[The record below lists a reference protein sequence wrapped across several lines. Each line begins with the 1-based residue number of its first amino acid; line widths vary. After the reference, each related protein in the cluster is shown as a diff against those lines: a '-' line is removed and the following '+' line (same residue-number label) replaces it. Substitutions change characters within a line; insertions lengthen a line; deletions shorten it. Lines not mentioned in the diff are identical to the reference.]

1 MKNQEDG
8 LKKECQKQPRLKKD
22 YELILTFFSV
32 LVKAGC
38 IMSAVVE
45 GLEDNCKEKKII
57 KISSIHEQI
66 GKLACV
72 LTKENPKITQDLQ
85 KNMGYRSSS

>member
-38 IMSAVVE
+38 IMSTVVE
-45 GLEDNCKEKKII
+45 GLADNCKEKKN
-57 KISSIHEQI
+57 H
-66 GKLACV
+66 
-72 LTKENPKITQDLQ
+72 
-85 KNMGYRSSS
+85 

>member
-8 LKKECQKQPRLKKD
+8 LKKECQKQSRLKKD

-38 IMSAVVE
+38 IMSTVVE
-45 GLEDNCKEKKII
+45 GLADNCKEKKII
-57 KISSIHEQI
+57 KISSIHE
-66 GKLACV
+66 
-72 LTKENPKITQDLQ
+72 
-85 KNMGYRSSS
+85 